1 MIGSTV
7 ARFKDLLE
15 TRVPAVASALR
26 AFRMEAQFRARR
38 SARTPLGFDLVGDP
52 SMQSGAFEEEETA
65 LVRDCLRRVDLFV
78 DVGANVGYYT
88 CLACAAGVSTIAI
101 EPVPANLRVLHHN
114 LRLNGWTDTEV
125 WPVGVGA
132 GQGSADIFGA
142 GTAASLISGWAGN
155 RASSGQTIAVTTLD
169 RLLDSRAVGRTL
181 LIKVDVEGAEY
192 DLLRGATATLLR
204 DPRPVWLVE
213 IALDQHRPERNAR
226 FTDTFEMFWSRGYR
240 SFTGDGDRREIRR
253 EDVAKLV
260 TGAGDPTV
268 YSWLFAQEPI
278 G

>member
-1 MIGSTV
+1 MIGATL
-7 ARFKDLLE
+7 ARLKDLLE

-26 AFRMEAQFRARR
+26 AFRMEVQFRARR

-65 LVRDCLRRVDLFV
+65 LVCDSLRRADLFV

-88 CLACAAGVSTIAI
+88 CLARVAGVSTIAI

-114 LRLNGWTDTEV
+114 LRLNGWSDTEV
-125 WPVGVGA
+125 WPVGVA
-132 GQGSADIFGA
+132 AKQGSADIFGA

-155 RASSGQTIAVTTLD
+155 RAASGQTIAVTTLD
-169 RLLDSRAVGRTL
+169 RLLEGRAVGRNL

-192 DLLRGATATLLR
+192 DLLRGATDTLLR
-204 DPRPVWLVE
+204 DPRPVWLIE

-226 FTDTFEMFWSRGYR
+226 FADTFEMFWCRGYR
-240 SFTGDGDRREIRR
+240 SFTGDGQRREITR
-253 EDVAKLV
+253 EHVAELV
-260 TGAGDPTV
+260 AGRGDSNV
-268 YSWLFAQEPI
+268 YSWLFAQEPL